1 MKLSDILAHA
11 IAALL
16 VGAAIVLY
24 VVLSLAS
31 FVSRD
36 AWERLKSKIAEEG

>member
-1 MKLSDILAHA
+1 MKISDILAHA
-11 IAALL
+11 FMAVI
-16 VGAAIVLY
+16 VGAAIILY

-36 AWERLKSKIAEEG
+36 AWERIKDKIAEEG